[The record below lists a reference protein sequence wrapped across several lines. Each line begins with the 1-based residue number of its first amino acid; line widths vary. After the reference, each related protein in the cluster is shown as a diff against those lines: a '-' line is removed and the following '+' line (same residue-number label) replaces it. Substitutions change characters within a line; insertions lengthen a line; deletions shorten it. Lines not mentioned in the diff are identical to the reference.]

1 MKESMGQIIRRL
13 RRERGITQEELADA
27 LGITSQAV
35 SKWEND
41 AGLPDI
47 SQLLPLANL
56 FGISMDVLFSRNDT
70 TADEQVESLIHEIC
84 TVRFPEYGCDYE
96 KFLALTECLKTYPN
110 HPKLLH
116 EIVRKGV
123 FLVSADDS
131 KKNSFVLTESLRAA
145 DRYIKISGHIGD
157 QIGMTCE
164 KINLYARCG
173 RFAEAEEL
181 AAELDMRTVSR
192 EMCLAD
198 INGYRKDY
206 SREIVHRQNSVA
218 DLLCCLADEINKLAS
233 AYRNSGQL
241 EKSAQVSEINLRLPY
256 AVHGNG
262 EFHPPLFNFHMISGF
277 PAACDLVELG
287 RHEEALDLL
296 EKIFDYGEKQCRLC
310 SSFTAVSS
318 PSLDMIDMTP
328 FHGIMYEA
336 DYLHGI
342 EWDDFKPLHGNERFE
357 KLLERYRSYY
367 DPLK

>member
-41 AGLPDI
+41 AGMPDI
-47 SQLLPLANL
+47 SQLLPIANL

-96 KFLALTECLKTYPN
+96 KFLALNECLKTYPN
-110 HPKLLH
+110 HPKLLR

-123 FLVSADDS
+123 FLASADDS
-131 KKNSFVLTESLRAA
+131 EKNSFILTESLRAA
-145 DRYIKISGHIGD
+145 DRYIKISATIGD
-157 QIGMTCE
+157 QISMICE
-164 KINLYARCG
+164 KIDLYARSG
-173 RFAEAEEL
+173 RFTEAEAL

-198 INGYRKDY
+198 INRHRRDY
-206 SREIVHRQNSVA
+206 SAEIVHRQNSVA
-218 DLLCCLADEINKLAS
+218 DLLCCLADEIEKLAS
-233 AYRNSGQL
+233 AYRSIGQP
-241 EKSAQVSEINLRLPY
+241 EKAAEVSRINLCLPY
-256 AVHGNG
+256 TVHGNG

-287 RHEEALDLL
+287 KHEEALELL

-310 SSFTAVSS
+310 SSCAAVSS
-318 PSLDMIDMTP
+318 PVLDRIDMTC
-328 FHGIMYEA
+328 FHGELREA
-336 DYLHGI
+336 DYLHAI
-342 EWDDFKPLHGNERFE
+342 EWDDFKPLHGYERFQE
-357 KLLERYRSYY
+357 LMKRYRAYSE
-367 DPLK
+367 